1 MPKINRVFIANRG
14 EIAVRII
21 RACRDL
27 GLQTVQAYSE
37 ADANSLPVRLAD
49 EAVCIGVA
57 ASKQSYLNHA
67 ALIDAAKAS
76 GADAIHPG
84 YGFLSENA
92 EFAEQCQ
99 AAKLVYIG
107 AQPSII
113 RLMGDKAAARRLAA
127 ETGVPVS
134 RGSEDPV
141 DNLEEAAETANR
153 VGYPVLVKAAAGG
166 GGRGMRIVTAAADLR
181 DSLERASMEAAA
193 AFGSGAVYIE
203 KYHHPV
209 RHVEVQILGDGKRV
223 VHLGERDCTIQRR
236 HQKLMEESP
245 SSALSPEL
253 RSRITESAV
262 ALASRVGYRSAGTI
276 EYIVD
281 EARQE
286 FFFIE
291 MNTRIQVEHPVTE
304 MLTGLDLVALQIRI
318 AAGEPLPLEQS
329 QIRFTGHAIECRI
342 NAEDPERGF
351 LPQPGTLVEYSA
363 PSGPGVRV
371 DSHAFAGYSLPPHY
385 DSLIAKL
392 IVLGADREEARAR
405 MQRALREFHIVG
417 VPTTV
422 KFHQR
427 LMAEPDFVT
436 GNVHTRY
443 VKDTMW
449 AGHPAQ
455 KML

>member
-1 MPKINRVFIANRG
+1 MPKISRVFIANRG

-37 ADANSLPVRLAD
+37 ADADSLPVRLAD
-49 EAVCIGVA
+49 EAVCVGAA
-57 ASKQSYLNHA
+57 ASKESYLNHA

-92 EFAEQCQ
+92 EFAEQCET
-99 AAKLVYIG
+99 AKLVYIG

-113 RLMGDKAAARRLAA
+113 RLMGDKAVARRLAVEA
-127 ETGVPVS
+127 GVPVIH
-134 RGSEDPV
+134 GSDDPV
-141 DNLEEAAETANR
+141 DNPEKAAEIANQ
-153 VGYPVLVKAAAGG
+153 VGYPVLVKAVAGG
-166 GGRGMRIVTAAADLR
+166 GGRGMRIVTTAADLR
-181 DSLERASMEAAA
+181 DSLKRASMEAAV

-203 KYHHPV
+203 KYLHPV
-209 RHVEVQILGDGKRV
+209 RHVEVQVLGDGKRV
-223 VHLGERDCTIQRR
+223 VHLGERDCSIQRR
-236 HQKLMEESP
+236 HQKLVEESP
-245 SSALSPEL
+245 SSALTPGL
-253 RSRITESAV
+253 RTRITESAV

-281 EARQE
+281 EVRQE

-351 LPQPGTLVEYSA
+351 LPQPGTLAEYSV

-371 DSHAFAGYSLPPHY
+371 DSHAFPGYSLPPHY

-417 VPTTV
+417 VPNTV

>member
-1 MPKINRVFIANRG
+1 MPKIKRVFVANRG

-49 EAVCIGVA
+49 EAVCVGVA
-57 ASKQSYLNHA
+57 ASKHSYLNHA
-67 ALIDAAKAS
+67 ALIGAAKAS

-92 EFAEQCQ
+92 DFAEQCE
-99 AAKLVYIG
+99 AAELVYIG
-107 AQPSII
+107 AQPSVI

-127 ETGVPVS
+127 ETGVPIS
-134 RGSEDPV
+134 HGSEDPL
-141 DNLEEAAETANR
+141 DNPERAAEVANR
-153 VGYPVLVKAAAGG
+153 IGYPILVKAAAGG
-166 GGRGMRIVTAAADLR
+166 GGRGMRIVTTAADLR
-181 DSLERASMEAAA
+181 DSVERASMEAAA

-203 KYHHPV
+203 KYLHPV
-209 RHVEVQILGDGKRV
+209 RHVEVQVLGDGKRV

-236 HQKLMEESP
+236 HQKLVEESP
-245 SSALSPEL
+245 SSALTPGL

-318 AAGEPLPLEQS
+318 AAGEPLPFEQS

-351 LPQPGTLVEYSA
+351 LPQPGTLTEYSA

-371 DSHAFAGYSLPPHY
+371 DSHAFPGYSLPPHY

-392 IVLGADREEARAR
+392 IVLGTDREEARAR

-443 VKDTMW
+443 LKDTMW